1 MTKEQCAEKRNDRN
15 VTEGSNKENVR
26 GICESQLRKKKRKRK
41 EGIRKKKKII

>member
-26 GICESQLRKKKRKRK
+26 GICESQLRKKKEKERKVYGKRK
-41 EGIRKKKKII
+41 K